1 MKNHNTCFAF
11 QTGKYRV
18 MNLILDNENFPVG
31 KIADSSNSSDISVTI
46 NIDRFVIFSIN
57 FQIEWHCCVTIILVK
72 VFKYL
77 HP

>member
-31 KIADSSNSSDISVTI
+31 KIADSSNSSDSSVTI
-46 NIDRFVIFSIN
+46 DRPFCNIQHKFPD
-57 FQIEWHCCVTIILVK
+57 
-72 VFKYL
+72 
-77 HP
+77 